1 MGFYE
6 YTIDDCTRH
15 AYPYWPEGRHT
26 VQVKRYPA
34 NDKQQIQAPKELC
47 ESIAGFRP
55 LQADHIHQ
63 FLVRS
68 ALIEARTTLQ
78 EVIIP
83 VPLQL
88 RHISMGPL
96 CEFDGLDEKYCGL
109 ELFAPEN
116 GNPTST

>member
-1 MGFYE
+1 MCSRFGASASLRNRSDGRE
-6 YTIDDCTRH
+6 YRSLRH
-15 AYPYWPEGRHT
+15 LG
-26 VQVKRYPA
+26 
-34 NDKQQIQAPKELC
+34 
-47 ESIAGFRP
+47 P
-55 LQADHIHQ
+55 LQADHIHR

-78 EVIIP
+78 EVTSP